1 LGEENILAGKNSM
14 YFGMLLVVLF
24 MFFYYRIFGFI
35 ANIALF
41 ANLIII
47 IAILSVFQATLTL
60 SGIAG
65 IVLTVGMAVDA
76 NVLIFERIRE
86 EILNGNSPNS
96 SIYAGYKKAFSTI
109 SDANITTLIAAISL
123 LTIGTGVVKGFA
135 VTLVIGILSSM
146 FTSII
151 GTRAIVSIIYE
162 NKKQTRTLNI
172 MIKIFKNV
180 IDYNFIQKRFFALI
194 LSGTLIVLSLGS
206 FLYQGINWGID
217 FSSGYI
223 VQLKFQDNVEID
235 NLSQKL
241 SKSNLA
247 KPVLQYYGSKNE
259 VIVKFQENSFV
270 NEKNINEFL
279 LQNLE
284 DQSYKLMKLEFVGSQ
299 IGSELRDKGEWAMLV
314 ALLSIL
320 VYIGFRFEFLYGI
333 GAIFA
338 LIHDVIITV
347 GIFSLIQLEFDLSVL
362 SAILAVI
369 GYSLNDTIVVFDRIR
384 ENTRTIRESSFMKIL
399 NISINQTLNRTV
411 VTSLTTLFVL
421 VSLLLLGG
429 IAVTNFAIAMIVGV
443 LIGTYS
449 SIFVAGSSLIY
460 LGVQVQS
467 EDQK

>member
-1 LGEENILAGKNSM
+1 
-14 YFGMLLVVLF
+14 
-24 MFFYYRIFGFI
+24 
-35 ANIALF
+35 
-41 ANLIII
+41 
-47 IAILSVFQATLTL
+47 
-60 SGIAG
+60 
-65 IVLTVGMAVDA
+65 
-76 NVLIFERIRE
+76 
-86 EILNGNSPNS
+86 
-96 SIYAGYKKAFSTI
+96 
-109 SDANITTLIAAISL
+109 
-123 LTIGTGVVKGFA
+123 
-135 VTLVIGILSSM
+135 
-146 FTSII
+146 
-151 GTRAIVSIIYE
+151 
-162 NKKQTRTLNI
+162 

-180 IDYNFIQKRFFALI
+180 VDYNFIQKRFFALI
-194 LSGTLIVLSLGS
+194 LSGILIVLSLGS

-449 SIFVAGSSLIY
+449 SIFVAAPVTLLFDRLN
-460 LGVQVQS
+460 LGKSDKRSNVPVNA
-467 EDQK
+467 K

>member
-1 LGEENILAGKNSM
+1 
-14 YFGMLLVVLF
+14 
-24 MFFYYRIFGFI
+24 
-35 ANIALF
+35 
-41 ANLIII
+41 
-47 IAILSVFQATLTL
+47 
-60 SGIAG
+60 
-65 IVLTVGMAVDA
+65 
-76 NVLIFERIRE
+76 
-86 EILNGNSPNS
+86 
-96 SIYAGYKKAFSTI
+96 
-109 SDANITTLIAAISL
+109 
-123 LTIGTGVVKGFA
+123 
-135 VTLVIGILSSM
+135 
-146 FTSII
+146 
-151 GTRAIVSIIYE
+151 
-162 NKKQTRTLNI
+162 

-194 LSGTLIVLSLGS
+194 LSGILIILSLGS

-223 VQLKFQDNVEID
+223 VQLKFQDNIEID
-235 NLSQKL
+235 NLSQKF
-241 SKSNLA
+241 SKSNIG

-279 LQNLE
+279 LENLE
-284 DQSYKLMKLEFVGSQ
+284 DRPYNLMKLEFVGSQ

-347 GIFSLIQLEFDLSVL
+347 GIFSLMQLEFDLSVL

>member
-1 LGEENILAGKNSM
+1 
-14 YFGMLLVVLF
+14 
-24 MFFYYRIFGFI
+24 
-35 ANIALF
+35 
-41 ANLIII
+41 
-47 IAILSVFQATLTL
+47 
-60 SGIAG
+60 
-65 IVLTVGMAVDA
+65 
-76 NVLIFERIRE
+76 
-86 EILNGNSPNS
+86 
-96 SIYAGYKKAFSTI
+96 
-109 SDANITTLIAAISL
+109 
-123 LTIGTGVVKGFA
+123 
-135 VTLVIGILSSM
+135 
-146 FTSII
+146 
-151 GTRAIVSIIYE
+151 
-162 NKKQTRTLNI
+162 

-194 LSGTLIVLSLGS
+194 LSGILIILSLGS

-241 SKSNLA
+241 SKSNFA

-421 VSLLLLGG
+421 ISLLLLGG
-429 IAVTNFAIAMIVGV
+429 VAVTNFAIAMIVGI

>member
-1 LGEENILAGKNSM
+1 
-14 YFGMLLVVLF
+14 
-24 MFFYYRIFGFI
+24 
-35 ANIALF
+35 
-41 ANLIII
+41 
-47 IAILSVFQATLTL
+47 
-60 SGIAG
+60 
-65 IVLTVGMAVDA
+65 
-76 NVLIFERIRE
+76 
-86 EILNGNSPNS
+86 
-96 SIYAGYKKAFSTI
+96 
-109 SDANITTLIAAISL
+109 
-123 LTIGTGVVKGFA
+123 
-135 VTLVIGILSSM
+135 
-146 FTSII
+146 
-151 GTRAIVSIIYE
+151 
-162 NKKQTRTLNI
+162 

-194 LSGTLIVLSLGS
+194 LSGILIVLSLGS

-223 VQLKFQDNVEID
+223 VQLKFQDNIEID
-235 NLSQKL
+235 NLSQKF
-241 SKSNLA
+241 SKSNIG

-279 LQNLE
+279 LENLE
-284 DQSYKLMKLEFVGSQ
+284 DRSYNLMKLEFVGSQ

-320 VYIGFRFEFLYGI
+320 VYIGFRLEFLYGI

-399 NISINQTLNRTV
+399 NMSTMMLKPN
-411 VTSLTTLFVL
+411 
-421 VSLLLLGG
+421 
-429 IAVTNFAIAMIVGV
+429 GV
-443 LIGTYS
+443 LM
-449 SIFVAGSSLIY
+449 GSNYNGISKAAIDKFAFEL
-460 LGVQVQS
+460 
-467 EDQK
+467 